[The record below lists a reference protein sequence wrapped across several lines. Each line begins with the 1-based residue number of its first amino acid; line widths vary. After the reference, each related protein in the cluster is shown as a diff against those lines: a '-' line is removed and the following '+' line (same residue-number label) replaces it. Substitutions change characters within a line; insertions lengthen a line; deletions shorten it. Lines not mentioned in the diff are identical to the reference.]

1 MIELKALQGQ
11 VKDLVDDLRHVVAAN
26 DELRSSLQSE
36 WKAARAAQR
45 TAGTF
50 ESWLEDALDQA
61 AVAWVLGC
69 VFVRFCEDNDLIRKV
84 WIGGPTGVAP
94 AELAVQER
102 QGYLVANP
110 RHNDRDWLREAF
122 SYLGGLRPTG
132 KIFDKHNPVW
142 RFPIS
147 GLAAEKLSDFFR
159 RGDGYAS
166 LESPG
171 LNTRFLGDLY
181 QNLSAHARE
190 TYALL
195 QTPEFVEEFIL
206 DRTFEPAYKEF
217 GLAETKVIDPTCG
230 SGHFLLG
237 AFDRLAKRWKD
248 REPATDVRVRVQRAL
263 DQVTGV
269 DINPFAVAIARFR
282 LMIAALKA
290 CGLNDLETAPAFDL
304 RLATGD
310 SLLGWGR
317 EQSTHQGQ
325 LDLNGGQDEEKT
337 FAYFSEDFDD
347 LSKYL
352 RASQYTV
359 VVGNPPY
366 ITVKDKA
373 LNDLYRKRYSACSG
387 KYALTVPFAQLFFK
401 LARRGDKNGDGAGY
415 VGQITANSFMKRE
428 FGKRL
433 VSEFFAGAVE
443 LTEVIDTSG
452 AYIPGH
458 GTPTVI
464 LIGRNCLVSGR
475 YSRRINTLFGVRGE
489 PTQPA
494 NPESGEVWSAIVRQ
508 IDDPGT
514 ESEWITA
521 ISLDRQRLQKHPWSL
536 SGGGSADLLLALK
549 ESGNQLIRD
558 VIDGEIGFAS
568 FSGVD
573 EIFYLPPSWHR
584 RHNIPGEI
592 IRPMVT
598 GEDLRDWQATP
609 EFDALIPYDAN
620 GKLIEPGLGEQW
632 GRHLWRAKQILGS
645 LTDFSRR
652 TRKDLGLPWW
662 SWYRWVQRRYETPN
676 AIAFSHVST
685 HPHFVFSR
693 GHKAFNQHAP
703 VIKLPEGATEDDHL
717 RLLGVLNSSTAC
729 FWLKQVSQPKAGG
742 GVGRGM
748 QDEGWEERYEFTGTK
763 LAEFPLPSAYPLE
776 LSRQLDELATM
787 LAATSPSSLVAA
799 STPRKGDL
807 EKACLEWT
815 SIRHRMIA
823 LQEELDWA
831 VYRLYGLVD
840 EDLTVAEPPELCLGE
855 RAFEIALAR
864 GVDLG
869 RQKTQWFARHGSEPI
884 TELPSYWPTAYREM
898 VERRIE
904 LIAAD
909 RRLALIER
917 PDCKRRWSM
926 KKDKVS
932 WDWAAQQSAALYEW
946 LLDRLESADIWSGAP
961 EPLSM
966 VQLAERVRHDEV
978 FQSVLSLWVGSDQH
992 DVTRTLAK
1000 LVADETVPYLPSMRY
1015 KPAGLR
1021 KRVQWE
1027 RTWELQRREDAGE
1040 KVDIPVPPKYGSGD
1054 FLKASYWR
1062 NRGKLDVPKERF
1074 VSYPG
1079 ASRDGDST
1087 LLLGWAG
1094 WDHVAQVQALATI
1107 YLERTQAGWGKEALL
1122 PLLAGVA
1129 ELEPWLKQWYD
1140 EPRPGFPGS
1149 PAKFFTTFLDGQLAN
1164 LGADRADLRQFR
1176 EPA

>member
-11 VKDLVDDLRHVVAAN
+11 VKDLVDDLRQVVAAN
-26 DELRSSLQSE
+26 DELRSSLDSE
-36 WKAARAAQR
+36 WNAARKAQR

-69 VFVRFCEDNDLIRKV
+69 LFVRFCEDNDLIRKV
-84 WIGGPTGVAP
+84 WIGGPTAVAP

-122 SYLGGLRPTG
+122 TYLGGLRPTG

-159 RGDGYAS
+159 RGSGYAS

-310 SLLGWGR
+310 SLLEWGEKSR
-317 EQSTHQGQ
+317 HQGDL
-325 LDLNGGQDEEKT
+325 LDVLEGGSG
-337 FAYFSEDFDD
+337 FAYATEDAD
-347 LSKYL
+347 LLAAFLKPG
-352 RASQYTV
+352 QYTV

-366 ITVKDKA
+366 ITVKDSA
-373 LNDLYRKRYSACSG
+373 QNATYREIYQKVCHRQYQ
-387 KYALTVPFAQLFFK
+387 LTVPFAQRFFQ
-401 LARRGDKNGDGAGY
+401 LARHGDDLGTGAGW
-415 VGQITANSFMKRE
+415 VGQITANAFMKRE
-428 FGKRL
+428 FGTKL
-433 VSEFFAGAVE
+433 IKDYFSTEVE
-443 LTEVIDTSG
+443 LCEVIDTSG

-464 LIGRNCLVSGR
+464 LIGRTND
-475 YSRRINTLFGVRGE
+475 RRRPDSVRAVLGVCGE
-489 PTQPA
+489 PSQPEDPA
-494 NPESGEVWSAIVRQ
+494 TGLVWQAIVNQ
-508 IDDPGT
+508 VDNPGS
-514 ESEWITA
+514 ESQWVTVSDLER
-521 ISLDRQRLQKHPWSL
+521 SRLAAYPWSL
-536 SGGGSADLLLALK
+536 SGGGAGELLEIMELSK
-549 ESGNQLIRD
+549 EKLGLQASM
-558 VIDGEIGFAS
+558 GFAA
-568 FSGVD
+568 
-573 EIFYLPPSWHR
+573 I
-584 RHNIPGEI
+584 
-592 IRPMVT
+592 T
-598 GEDLRDWQATP
+598 GEDEAYLIDSTLGVRLGIERVRKAVPGESVRDYG
-609 EFDALIPYDAN
+609 FGGDLVCVFPYSD
-620 GKLIEPGLGEQW
+620 GLQLEEPDQLPSTM
-632 GRHLWRAKQILGS
+632 RHLWLFRTNLKGRRRFGVPVSQIPTL
-645 LTDFSRR
+645 
-652 TRKDLGLPWW
+652 K
-662 SWYRWVQRRYETPN
+662 WYDIREIYRERLRIPLS
-676 AIAFSHVST
+676 IAFAFVAT
-685 HPHFVFSR
+685 HNQFVLDREGRVFIR
-693 GHKAFNQHAP
+693 TAP

-729 FWLKQVSQPKAGG
+729 FWLKQVSQSKAGSG
-742 GVGRGM
+742 IGRGIQPEAWM
-748 QDEGWEERYEFTGTK
+748 DRYEFTGTK
-763 LAEFPLPSAYPLE
+763 LEEFPLPSVYPLGLATE
-776 LSRQLDELATM
+776 LDASASRQ
-787 LAATSPSSLVAA
+787 AALSPAAVAKEAAPTRVRLVQAREKWLV
-799 STPRKGDL
+799 TRRK
-807 EKACLEWT
+807 
-815 SIRHRMIA
+815 MIA
-823 LQEELDWA
+823 LQEELDWE
-831 VYRLYGLVD
+831 VYRIYGLID
-840 EDLTVAEPPELCLGE
+840 EVLTVEDVPEIDLGE
-855 RAFEIALAR
+855 RAFEIVLAR
-864 GVDLG
+864 KVAAAAAD
-869 RQKTQWFARHGSEPI
+869 TQWFERHGSTPT
-884 TELPSYWPTAYREM
+884 TELPSHWSPEYRAV
-898 VERRIE
+898 VEKRIAVIE
-904 LIAAD
+904 SD
-909 RRLALIER
+909 RNIGLIER
-917 PDCKRRWSM
+917 PECKRRWST
-926 KKDKVS
+926 KG
-932 WDWAAQQSAALYEW
+932 WDAMQAEALRDW
-946 LLDRLESADIWSGAP
+946 LLDRLEAPELWAGAP
-961 EPLSM
+961 TPLSV
-966 VQLAERVRHDEV
+966 VQLAERVRHDEG

-992 DVTRTLAK
+992 DVAKTLGM
-1000 LVADETVPYLPSMRY
+1000 LVADEHVPFLPSLRY

-1027 RTWELQRREDAGE
+1027 RTWELQRQEDAGQE
-1040 KVDIPVPPKYGSGD
+1040 VDIPVPPKYGSGD

-1079 ASRDGDST
+1079 ASRDGDPT

-1094 WDHVAQVQALATI
+1094 WDHVAQAQALATV
-1107 YLERTQAGWGKEALL
+1107 YLERTQAGWGKDALL

-1129 ELEPWLKQWYD
+1129 ELEPWLKQWHD

-1149 PAKFFTTFLDGQLAN
+1149 PAKFFSTFLDGQLAN